1 MSRVDQIAVALL
13 GLGSQAYVLLLRTA
27 AVLGHV
33 RAKAWVGMRE
43 QIEIEIEIEI
53 EGEAPLRGGGMR
65 DEDGV
70 GGGVEGRG
78 MRDEGGFG
86 VDGGGMRDEGGVEVG
101 DGVEGEEGGGRV
113 VWVHCASLGE
123 YEQGRPVIEAWRA
136 RHPEDAVLL
145 TFFSPSGYGPLAAR
159 RPPWFRAGDRIA
171 ALPADVPRDVERFLD
186 TWEGRLRWAVFVKY
200 EVWPNLLCALHRR
213 GIRTALVAAHVVPG
227 AWVLRPWGRGVRALW
242 RTFSLVLVQ
251 TQNSTD
257 LLAAVGIR
265 SHPAGDPRADR
276 VLAIVAGTESAP
288 SPPHDALTAL
298 RSGRLCVVAGSTWPA
313 EEDALLAS
321 GLWGAEA
328 LLVLVPHDLAPAHL
342 DALRGRLAGHRAA
355 WWSDGPASWAE
366 ADVVVVDAVGHLA
379 GLYRHADVAVV
390 GGGYGAGVHNLL
402 EPAAHGRPLVTGPRI
417 GRFREAQLLHSA
429 GALTLAP
436 TPAAL
441 APALARLL
449 ALSAADRAALGA
461 AARALVA
468 SEAGAAD
475 RIVAALED
483 LR

>member
-27 AVLGHV
+27 AVLGHG

-43 QIEIEIEIEI
+43 QIEVEIEVEI

-65 DEDGV
+65 GEI
-70 GGGVEGRG
+70 E
-78 MRDEGGFG
+78 
-86 VDGGGMRDEGGVEVG
+86 VEVEVE
-101 DGVEGEEGGGRV
+101 DRVEVEGEGGGGRV

-123 YEQGRPVIEAWRA
+123 YEQGRPVIEVWRA

-242 RTFSLVLVQ
+242 RMFSLVLVQ
-251 TQNSTD
+251 TQTSTD

-276 VLAIVAGTESAP
+276 VLAIVDGTESAP
-288 SPPHDALTAL
+288 SLPHDALTAL

-342 DALRGRLAGHRAA
+342 DALRGRLAGLRAA

-417 GRFREAQLLHSA
+417 GRFREADLLHRA

-449 ALSAADRAALGA
+449 ALPPAERAALGA

-475 RIVAALED
+475 RIVAALEE